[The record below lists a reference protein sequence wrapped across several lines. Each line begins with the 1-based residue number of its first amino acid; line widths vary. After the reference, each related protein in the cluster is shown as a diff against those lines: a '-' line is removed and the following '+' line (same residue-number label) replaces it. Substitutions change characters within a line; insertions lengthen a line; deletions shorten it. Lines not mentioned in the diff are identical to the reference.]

1 MSNILAIANKELRSY
16 FNSPIAYAVIGFF
29 AFAFGFMFWA
39 FLRGFVAESMRM
51 SMNQMG
57 ASGTVNINQMM
68 LRPLVMQI
76 SVIVLFMLPMV
87 TMRTYAEE
95 KRSGTIELL
104 LTAPLTDVQ
113 IILGKFLGAVGALR
127 RDARWSRCRACSSS
141 SPTATPTGSRS
152 RRPTS
157 GCSCS
162 ASSFIAFGLFIS
174 SLTQNQIIAGVLTF
188 VLLLMLLLVGWLKD
202 FVTSP
207 VALTAV
213 SAVSVF
219 EHFDDFTKGVLDTK
233 HIAYYVSVITFGLFL
248 TARSVDGERWRG

>member
-16 FNSPIAYAVIGFF
+16 FNSPIAYAVIGLF
-29 AFAFGFMFWA
+29 AFAFGYMFWL
-39 FLRGFVAESMRM
+39 FLRGFIVESMRL
-51 SMNQMG
+51 SANPMG
-57 ASGTVNINQMM
+57 GAVNINQMM
-68 LRPLVMQI
+68 LRPLVMQV
-76 SVIVLFMLPMV
+76 SVIVLFLLPMV

-113 IILGKFLGAVGALR
+113 IILGKFLGALGLYAGMLAVTLPSVLGLFAYGNPDWQPVATSYLGLFLLGA
-127 RDARWSRCRACSSS
+127 
-141 SPTATPTGSRS
+141 
-152 RRPTS
+152 
-157 GCSCS
+157 
-162 ASSFIAFGLFIS
+162 SFIAFGLFIS

-207 VALTAV
+207 AGLAAV
-213 SAVSVF
+213 SAVSIF

-248 TARSVDGERWRG
+248 TARSVDAERWRG